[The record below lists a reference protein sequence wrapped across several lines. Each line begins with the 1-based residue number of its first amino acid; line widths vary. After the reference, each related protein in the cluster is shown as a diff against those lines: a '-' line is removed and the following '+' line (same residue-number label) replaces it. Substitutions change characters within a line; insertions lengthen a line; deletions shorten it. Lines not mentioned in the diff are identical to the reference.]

1 MRALSDIRADLSTAR
16 KLFCVATT
24 VAVLLTLS
32 ASFESQAAAAGETF
46 ATLAAKAD
54 AARDAEHLDEAAS
67 LYRRALALRP
77 SWKDGWWSLGTIY
90 YDQDAY
96 AKAARA
102 FEGLLK
108 ADPKNGTGYVM
119 LGLCQF
125 ELKQDAAS
133 LKSIQTGLSFG
144 LIKDQSLRDVVLY
157 HEGILLLREGKF
169 GSAQDTLS
177 LLASYG
183 QGGDQA
189 ALALGMAALGI
200 RPHNLPAQGSV
211 DYGVVLRAG
220 RAEALC
226 AKKQFDEGAKIY
238 AQVVAEAPEFPNIH
252 FAYGRFLL
260 LEHLTD
266 EAIKELQ
273 VEIKNNPQQ
282 VQSYLEIASVQY
294 HVDSSDGVKYAEQAV
309 KMSPNLPFAH
319 YLLGL
324 LYTDVNDYA
333 KAIAELELA
342 EKSNIREA
350 DLYYALGRA
359 YSRTGRKA
367 DAARA
372 RATFLRLN
380 STGKEEPNIYGEH
393 RPLSHD
399 PASGFAQSPREAK
412 QP

>member
-1 MRALSDIRADLSTAR
+1 LTTSRRRFLFATSVILLSVLVLSVRLPALA
-16 KLFCVATT
+16 AT
-24 VAVLLTLS
+24 
-32 ASFESQAAAAGETF
+32 ETF

-54 AARDAEHLDEAAS
+54 SARDAEHLDEAAA
-67 LYRRALALRP
+67 LYRQALALRP

-133 LKSIQTGLSFG
+133 LKSIETGLSFG

-157 HEGILLLREGKF
+157 HEGILLLRQGKF

-183 QGGDQA
+183 QRGDQA
-189 ALALGMAALGI
+189 ALGLGMAALGI
-200 RPHNLPAQGSV
+200 RPQNMPAEGSAESAII
-211 DYGVVLRAG
+211 LRLG
-220 RAEALC
+220 RAEALG
-226 AKKQFDEGAKIY
+226 ARKQFDEGAKIY
-238 AQVVAEAPEFPNIH
+238 AQVVADAPEFPNIH

-294 HVDSSDGVKYAEQAV
+294 HVDSPEGVKYAEQAV
-309 KMSPNLPFAH
+309 TMAPNLPFAH

-324 LYTDVNDYA
+324 LYTDINEFP
-333 KAIAELELA
+333 KAITQLELA
-342 EKSNIREA
+342 EKSNIHET

-359 YSRTGRKA
+359 YSRAGRKA

-372 RATFLRLN
+372 RATFLRL
-380 STGKEEPNIYGEH
+380 SSAGGKEEPNIYGEH

-399 PASGFAQSPREAK
+399 PASGFTHSNSEAK